1 MKSVQSDQLLMRDLP
16 DDLLHVFSKYWLN
29 WQAQVSTLTLV
40 LPDDFYKT
48 VARVWSSSCF
58 IMDYCLQNPEQ
69 LAALFKSQAMGAE
82 LVTQDNYQHKLAIL
96 INDIHCLD
104 ELKRELRRF
113 RRYETVRIA
122 WRALAGW
129 SEDKQTL
136 TELSA
141 LANTCLVMSFDWLK
155 GYLRPVYGELNTEDA
170 ELLVLALGKLGG
182 GELNFSSDIDLIF
195 ASRGQGVTTGGRRQV
210 DEKSYFNQLAQY
222 LTQVLNDVTVD
233 GFVYRVDVRLRPY
246 GNSGPLVMP
255 LEAMAVYYQHQGRAW
270 ERYALVKAQLVIG
283 SLTGR
288 QEWLAICTPFVYRRY
303 VDYGIFSA
311 LRELRAQILL
321 EAEKQS
327 KNCIKRGIG
336 GIREAEFSVQAL
348 QLVYGG
354 RLVALQ
360 TSSFI
365 HALQALD
372 EAQLIDST
380 VVYAR
385 LADYLFLRRVENC
398 LQMYA
403 DGQEHQLPA
412 DALTQLRLSYA
423 LGFESYAAFEKELH
437 RIQQRVHVCFLE
449 SVHVPDEKVNLVNH
463 INNNITAQSAQ
474 VKPLIDLE
482 HNRLEVLTVEG
493 ISTWLMT
500 FSVPVAVTDD
510 DHADGAMIMAI
521 ATSIKNL
528 FHSRTC
534 RHMSKQAAKRLLTV
548 LPAICVSIP
557 EHNKVAALEQV
568 FLVLESIVRRSAYLS
583 MLAEHPVVL
592 QRFVDI
598 VSQSAWV
605 AQNLRDYP
613 FLLDDLITPGYFA
626 DFDIMG
632 LEQRLSRQL
641 SYCEENEERQFD
653 ILREF
658 KLMTQM
664 QVAALY
670 LDGSAD
676 ESFAPEQI
684 LANTAE
690 ILVRAIY
697 RMTLNKLA
705 LDEEDCPF
713 AIIAYGKLGSA
724 EMNYGSDLDL
734 VFLYDSRK
742 IDTAIISRLARKI
755 VSALTARTQQG
766 VLYEVDTRLRPSGS
780 AGLLVSDI
788 QHFKRYQQE
797 DAWDWEHQALVKAR
811 FICGHGLLSKQF
823 EDIRSQVLCQMRDR
837 AELIKSISQMRQ
849 KMHDSSSPRSA
860 RHQLLSLSLKGL
872 PGGSID
878 IEFIAQYFVL
888 ALSAKV
894 PELVSARDSLS
905 ILKIAFKHQ
914 RVSEEDYLQLTTALK
929 LYKTA
934 LMDYILLA
942 DEDTDRLEWHR
953 HQVQQRWQ
961 QWQQGRLDLL

>member
-1 MKSVQSDQLLMRDLP
+1 MKSVQGGPLPTHDLP
-16 DDLLHVFSKYWLN
+16 SDLLYLFSKYWLN
-29 WQAQVSTLTLV
+29 WQAQVSALTLV
-40 LPDDFYKT
+40 LPDDFYQT
-48 VARVWSSSCF
+48 VARVWSSSRF

-104 ELKRELRRF
+104 ELKCELRRF

-141 LANTCLVMSFDWLK
+141 LANACLIMSFDWLK
-155 GYLRPVYGELNTEDA
+155 GYLKPVYGELNTHEA

-195 ASRGQGVTTGGRRQV
+195 ASRGQGVTAGGRRQV
-210 DEKSYFNQLAQY
+210 DEKFYFNQLAQY
-222 LTQVLNDVTVD
+222 LVQVLNEVTAD

-372 EAQLIDST
+372 EAQLVDST
-380 VVYAR
+380 AVRAR
-385 LADYLFLRRVENC
+385 LADYLFLRRVENY

-412 DALTQLRLSYA
+412 DTLAQLRLSYA
-423 LGFESYAAFEKELH
+423 LGFENYAAFENQLN
-437 RIQQRVHVCFLE
+437 RIQQRVHACFLE
-449 SVHVPDEKVNLVNH
+449 SVHVPDEGVDAATY
-463 INNNITAQSAQ
+463 INAHTDHMH
-474 VKPLIDLE
+474 VKSLIDLE
-482 HNRLEVLTVEG
+482 HNRLEVLTVED
-493 ISTWLMT
+493 ISTWLMA
-500 FSVPVAVTDD
+500 FSVPVAV
-510 DHADGAMIMAI
+510 ADGDHVDDKMMMAI

-534 RHMSKQAAKRLLTV
+534 RHMSKQAAKRLLAV

-557 EHNKVAALEQV
+557 EQNKAHALEQV
-568 FLVLESIVRRSAYLS
+568 FLVLEAIVRRSAYLS

-605 AQNLRDYP
+605 AQNLHDYP

-676 ESFAPEQI
+676 ESFAPEKI

-690 ILVRAIY
+690 ILVRAVY

-705 LDEEDCPF
+705 LAEEDCPF

-766 VLYEVDTRLRPSGS
+766 LLYEVDTRLRPSGS

-823 EDIRSQVLCQMRDR
+823 EDIRGQVLCQTRDR

-914 RVSEEDYLQLTTALK
+914 RVSEENYLQLMTALK